1 MAYDISFRRGV
12 ESAFEPLDSETVS
25 RIQKKLRRVATN
37 EFRTATATDWG
48 YSNWDGQSS
57 GKYDWGSH
65 RVFVDV
71 NESAEK
77 IIVHEA
83 RHRENLYR

>member
-12 ESAFEPLDSETVS
+12 ESAFETLDSEAVS
-25 RIQKKLRRVATN
+25 RIQKKLDQVSTN
-37 EFRTATATDWG
+37 EFRTATDWG

-57 GKYDWGSH
+57 GKYDWGPH

-71 NESAEK
+71 DETLER
-77 IIVHEA
+77 IVVYEA